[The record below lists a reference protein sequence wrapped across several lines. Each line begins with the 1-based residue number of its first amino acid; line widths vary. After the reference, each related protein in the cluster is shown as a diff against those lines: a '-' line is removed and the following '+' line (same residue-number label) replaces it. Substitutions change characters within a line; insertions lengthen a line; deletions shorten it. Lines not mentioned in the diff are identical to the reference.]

1 MTSVNII
8 LITLMTT
15 YWYGREIFEKK
26 LPNVVKSEQ
35 IIKANETFQI
45 NPDIFDFSF
54 EIVGLNFLAD
64 QEKYSDYLKIEA

>member
-8 LITLMTT
+8 MITLIAT

-54 EIVGLNFLAD
+54 EIVGLNFLTD
-64 QEKYSDYLKIEA
+64 

>member
-64 QEKYSDYLKIEA
+64 

>member
-1 MTSVNII
+1 
-8 LITLMTT
+8 MTT

-54 EIVGLNFLAD
+54 EIVGLNFITD
-64 QEKYSDYLKIEA
+64 